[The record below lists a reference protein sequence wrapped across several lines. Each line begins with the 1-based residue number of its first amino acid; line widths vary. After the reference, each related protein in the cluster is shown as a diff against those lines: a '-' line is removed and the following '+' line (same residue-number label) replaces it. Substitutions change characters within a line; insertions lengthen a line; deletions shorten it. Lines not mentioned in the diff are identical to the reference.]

1 MKEVKVK
8 VVVGEDGK
16 VIIENVPVHTGQQV
30 EVTLR
35 IEEAGPA
42 RFPLRGLPVR
52 YVDPFL
58 PAVDDS
64 DWDASR

>member
-1 MKEVKVK
+1 MKEVKIK
-8 VVVGEDGK
+8 VIVSEDGK
-16 VIIENVPVHTGQQV
+16 VIIEDIPVHTGQQV

-35 IEEAGPA
+35 IDEPAPA

-52 YVDPFL
+52 YIDPFL

>member
-8 VVVGEDGK
+8 VLVTEDGK
-16 VIIENVPVHTGQQV
+16 LVIDNVPVRKGQQV
-30 EVTLR
+30 EVAIRIDDLR
-35 IEEAGPA
+35 PA
-42 RFPLRGLPVR
+42 SFPLRGLPVR

-58 PAVDDS
+58 PAVDES